1 MFKTEKVNR
10 MTRVKKPLIGSF
22 FYEYIKSILPND
34 KTQIIPKTNKY
45 TSKKN
50 WNWQKH
56 LHYLM
61 WKYKYK
67 MQPT

>member
-34 KTQIIPKTNKY
+34 KTQIIPQTNKY
-45 TSKKN
+45 TSK
-50 WNWQKH
+50 
-56 LHYLM
+56 
-61 WKYKYK
+61 
-67 MQPT
+67 